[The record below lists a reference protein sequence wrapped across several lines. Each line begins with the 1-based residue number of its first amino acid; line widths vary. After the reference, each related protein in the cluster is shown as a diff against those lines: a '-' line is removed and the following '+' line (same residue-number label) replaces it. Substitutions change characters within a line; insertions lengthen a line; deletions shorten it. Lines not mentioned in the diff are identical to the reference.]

1 MELSGRKPHV
11 DDLSRRFGSSTP
23 SRCHF
28 ERHFDRQFTQIR
40 LLHGFGF
47 FKLPRHHS
55 GLSELLGLVFRKT
68 EIVDPSRR
76 FGFSKPPNHHFEQPL
91 TQLGF
96 PRLLRRHF
104 ERHLTQIRLLRGFGF
119 SRLPRRHFE
128 RPLTHIRLLQASKAS
143 FRARANPCRHCSW
156 LTCSIL
162 GRPMTTIAITH
173 MMRTIRAAA
182 FQQNFGEL
190 QPNIIPCIFAT
201 ASSIHPICFADCV
214 CIYTGQL

>member
-1 MELSGRKPHV
+1 M
-11 DDLSRRFGSSTP
+11 
-23 SRCHF
+23 
-28 ERHFDRQFTQIR
+28 
-40 LLHGFGF
+40 
-47 FKLPRHHS
+47 
-55 GLSELLGLVFRKT
+55 GLVFRKT
-68 EIVDPSRR
+68 EIDDPSRR

-104 ERHLTQIRLLRGFGF
+104 ERHLTQIRLLRGLGF

-182 FQQNFGEL
+182 FQQISENCNQTLFL
-190 QPNIIPCIFAT
+190 
-201 ASSIHPICFADCV
+201 ASSRQLHPYIPFALRIVYVYTQVNSSIYIYIFVYIC
-214 CIYTGQL
+214 Y